1 MTTATSNTPKQARGH
16 DDDRPGIWV
25 GYGKLVRLF
34 RDNAGLTQDELA
46 ERIGYSGEQVSS
58 VEQGRRPAKTPFTQA
73 AEQVLN
79 AGGAL
84 QALQDDVD
92 LAKLPAFFR
101 DFAILELDALSRYSY
116 DPLLIPGLLQTEDY
130 ARALFQGHCPPM
142 NTETIEQN
150 TEARLSRQKLLGKT
164 PLVAFSFIIEEASLR
179 NPLGNSALMREQL
192 LHLRAVADQ
201 GNIDIQVM
209 RRSTGYHPGLSGP
222 FVLVETTDHQH
233 FGYIESQEVGV
244 LVNDA
249 ARISTLGSRYGRLR
263 SQALN
268 TEESAAYIEQLAEEP

>member
-92 LAKLPAFFR
+92 LAKLPPSSATSPSSNSTPSAATPTTR
-101 DFAILELDALSRYSY
+101 SSSPGSY
-116 DPLLIPGLLQTEDY
+116 RPRTTH
-130 ARALFQGHCPPM
+130 GHCSKG
-142 NTETIEQN
+142 T
-150 TEARLSRQKLLGKT
+150 A
-164 PLVAFSFIIEEASLR
+164 
-179 NPLGNSALMREQL
+179 
-192 LHLRAVADQ
+192 
-201 GNIDIQVM
+201 
-209 RRSTGYHPGLSGP
+209 HP
-222 FVLVETTDHQH
+222 
-233 FGYIESQEVGV
+233 
-244 LVNDA
+244 
-249 ARISTLGSRYGRLR
+249 
-263 SQALN
+263 
-268 TEESAAYIEQLAEEP
+268 